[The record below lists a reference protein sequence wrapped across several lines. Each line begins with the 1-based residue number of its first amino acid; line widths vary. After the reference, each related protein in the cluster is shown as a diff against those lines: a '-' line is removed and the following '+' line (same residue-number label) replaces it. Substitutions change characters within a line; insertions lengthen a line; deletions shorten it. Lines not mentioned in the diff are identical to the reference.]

1 MDTRDTR
8 RELGR
13 SFRLLGDEE
22 RWLFAG
28 LFLGGA
34 GYLIW
39 LAGTGAAVD
48 QVADLAVGSYSVD
61 PWSTEAAALAA
72 TFAVLWVLVPSAA
85 AVRYV
90 VGNITNLRGNVEQ
103 CYRFDRPLVA
113 LVPPLLLLIAAVAV
127 GAVRGVATWYVLA
140 SLAVANTLLLVRTVA
155 YGYRVYSFSVPRVL
169 QGLLFVSAAVAATAT
184 VTLASSLAGQTAL
197 VEAVAARYGVA
208 DIAFGTVSRAGVSAP
223 ALPLAA
229 VAIPGVLAVAYVWVQ
244 LFASLIV
251 RIRRPDVPRSAIR
264 AGQRYPQVV
273 QPGTSDR
280 LAMGTASDG
289 GGGETEVEPSEQ
301 GSSATDD
308 AADSSPASGSST
320 ATAATAS
327 GDGAGTTGDEQAQN
341 VGQTRVFTPPD
352 DADLTADG
360 DATRAVAEDA
370 TKNEFCPI
378 CGETYEADAG
388 HTNCPN
394 CNAVL
399 DEN

>member
-223 ALPLAA
+223 ALP
-229 VAIPGVLAVAYVWVQ
+229 W
-244 LFASLIV
+244 
-251 RIRRPDVPRSAIR
+251 RRSRFPA
-264 AGQRYPQVV
+264 
-273 QPGTSDR
+273 
-280 LAMGTASDG
+280 
-289 GGGETEVEPSEQ
+289 
-301 GSSATDD
+301 
-308 AADSSPASGSST
+308 SSPSRTSGSSC
-320 ATAATAS
+320 S
-327 GDGAGTTGDEQAQN
+327 
-341 VGQTRVFTPPD
+341 
-352 DADLTADG
+352 
-360 DATRAVAEDA
+360 RA
-370 TKNEFCPI
+370 
-378 CGETYEADAG
+378 
-388 HTNCPN
+388 
-394 CNAVL
+394 
-399 DEN
+399 